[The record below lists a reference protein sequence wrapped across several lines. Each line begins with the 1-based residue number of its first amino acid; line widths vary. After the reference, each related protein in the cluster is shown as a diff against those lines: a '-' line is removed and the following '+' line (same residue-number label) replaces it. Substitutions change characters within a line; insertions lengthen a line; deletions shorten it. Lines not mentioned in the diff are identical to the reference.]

1 MSRAGS
7 VYARLVLGIDVHDL
21 TGGFKC
27 FRRIVLETIDLDS
40 ISSLGY
46 TFQVETTY
54 RALRAG
60 FRVKEVPIVFS
71 DREVGGSKMTKMIV
85 AEAVWRIPALRYAA
99 MRSRFNPGY
108 SDFMALLTEVTD
120 ATFEREVTQ
129 SDRPVV
135 VDFWAPWCGPCRVIG
150 PILED
155 MATQHGER
163 VTFTKLNVDD
173 NPQVAGR
180 FNVLSIPTVILFEN
194 GEPQE
199 TVIGARSK
207 SHRRGCL
214 GTPAERGL
222 TRSGGLII

>member
-1 MSRAGS
+1 
-7 VYARLVLGIDVHDL
+7 
-21 TGGFKC
+21 
-27 FRRIVLETIDLDS
+27 
-40 ISSLGY
+40 
-46 TFQVETTY
+46 
-54 RALRAG
+54 
-60 FRVKEVPIVFS
+60 
-71 DREVGGSKMTKMIV
+71 
-85 AEAVWRIPALRYAA
+85 
-99 MRSRFNPGY
+99 
-108 SDFMALLTEVTD
+108 MAPLTEVTD
-120 ATFEREVTQ
+120 ATFEQEVTQ

-207 SHRRGCL
+207 SHYED
-214 GTPAERGL
+214 AWERWL
-222 TRSGGLII
+222 NDAA

>member
-1 MSRAGS
+1 
-7 VYARLVLGIDVHDL
+7 
-21 TGGFKC
+21 
-27 FRRIVLETIDLDS
+27 
-40 ISSLGY
+40 
-46 TFQVETTY
+46 
-54 RALRAG
+54 
-60 FRVKEVPIVFS
+60 
-71 DREVGGSKMTKMIV
+71 
-85 AEAVWRIPALRYAA
+85 
-99 MRSRFNPGY
+99 
-108 SDFMALLTEVTD
+108 MAPLTEVTD
-120 ATFEREVTQ
+120 ATFEQEVTQ

-207 SHRRGCL
+207 SHYED
-214 GTPAERGL
+214 AWERWL
-222 TRSGGLII
+222 SAA